1 MYVIVTLKGN
11 EVVDEARL
19 IRDARTKA
27 EDYRRRHGKAV
38 GIKLKADH
46 KPRY

>member
-1 MYVIVTLKGN
+1 MYVIVNLKTN
-11 EVVDEARL
+11 EIATEAPTMAQ
-19 IRDARTKA
+19 AR
-27 EDYRRRHGKAV
+27 EILRVCEPGKY